1 MDKLN
6 THYFIALPIQPHLR
20 KTLLEIQKKTRLAL
34 FKHIVYPE
42 DFHITVAFLGGADEE
57 QLTKLHEGL
66 QKIAQFM
73 EPFKLEVE
81 GLNYF
86 GLEDQPRVLYAD
98 VKRSDQLDKLHED
111 IVRIC
116 QLAGFSLKERE
127 YSPHVTLAKKWHDPT
142 KKIQLNWPTLNC
154 ECQEVSSVTLY
165 QVAPGETPRYKGVAT
180 YEFTTK

>member
-20 KTLLEIQKKTRLAL
+20 KTLQEIQMKTRLAL

-42 DFHITVAFLGGADEE
+42 DFHITVAFLGVADER
-57 QLTKLHEGL
+57 QLTVLHEGL
-66 QKIAQFM
+66 QKVAEFM
-73 EPFKLEVE
+73 QPFKLEVE

-86 GLEDQPRVLYAD
+86 GSEVRPRVLYAD
-98 VKRSDQLDKLHED
+98 VKRSDQLDKLHEE

-116 QLAGFSLKERE
+116 QLAGFSLKESE
-127 YSPHVTLAKKWHDPT
+127 YSPHVTLAKKWYDPT
-142 KKIQLNWPTLNC
+142 KEIQPNWPTLNC
-154 ECQEVSSVTLY
+154 ECQEVSSVNLY
-165 QVAPGETPRYKGVAT
+165 QVAPDETPRYKGVAT